1 MKYRLM
7 DLLACPLDKDW
18 PLELEIIEQEKEV
31 ESISPPAVNSKT
43 GVVCNF
49 YCYFKKYYLIDV
61 NDEGVEIE
69 KSLDN
74 ISEHITAKDCK
85 ECFQIEVQKGRLFCS
100 KDETHIY
107 EIKEGIPVMLTSE
120 QLEEIYGKKK

>member
-18 PLELEIIEQEKEV
+18 PLELEIIEQEKEA
-31 ESISPPAVNSKT
+31 EFISPPNINSKT

-49 YCYFKKYYLIDV
+49 YCHFKKFYLIDV
-61 NDEGVEIE
+61 NDEGVEVE

-74 ISEHITAKDCK
+74 ISKNMTAKDCK
-85 ECFQIEVQKGRLFCS
+85 ECFQIEIQKGRLLCS
-100 KDETHIY
+100 KDENHIY
-107 EIKEGIPVMLTSE
+107 EVKEGIPVMLTSE
-120 QLEEIYGKKK
+120 QLEDIYGKKK